1 MALTLYPVPGKEKS
15 KLICNAFAA
24 GAPKHATG
32 AVFFG
37 TEGVMQAF
45 QRAKQGTW
53 WYIDNAY
60 TDPQR
65 QLYFRVTKNALQVDP
80 LLPPPDGIYD
90 NRRTGLREWWEAGT
104 KTSGIILPGQ
114 CENQFGHYPDL
125 PQRQLRDSDGRRFA
139 RLGITVKD
147 WRHKPDGKIIVIPQS
162 DDFMKST
169 LGRKGAWLRETVDK
183 LNAWGYGPRI
193 RVRPW
198 LRDKKTAYVELH
210 KDLDDAALVVT
221 WSSASAITA
230 LYEGIPA
237 ISESG
242 AAHALTGPLTQEQ
255 VAQPLM
261 PSLEDRTRFLQI
273 LADNQ
278 MTLEEMRNGTAWRWL
293 ESNQ

>member
-1 MALTLYPVPGKEKS
+1 VPLTLYPVPGKAKS

-24 GAPKHATG
+24 GAPRHATG

-37 TEGVMQAF
+37 TEGVMSAF

-65 QLYFRVTKNALQVDP
+65 GLYFRVTKNALQVDP
-80 LLPPPDGIYD
+80 
-90 NRRTGLREWWEAGT
+90 TGKASTGE
-104 KTSGIILPGQ
+104 
-114 CENQFGHYPDL
+114 
-125 PQRQLRDSDGRRFA
+125 RFA
-139 RLGITVKD
+139 KLGITVKD
-147 WRHKPDGKIIVIPQS
+147 WRHKPDGKILVIPQS

-169 LGRKGAWLRETVDK
+169 LGRKGDWLRETVEK
-183 LNAWGYGPRI
+183 LNAWGYGPRV

-242 AAHALTGPLTQEQ
+242 AAHALTGPLTSER

-261 PSLEDRTRFLQI
+261 PSIVERTRFLEI

-278 MTLEEMRNGTAWRWL
+278 FTLEEFKNGVAWRWL

>member
-1 MALTLYPVPGKEKS
+1 MGAEVALTLYPVPGKAKS

-24 GAPKHATG
+24 GAPRHATG

-45 QRAKQGTW
+45 QRAKQGTF

-65 QLYFRVTKNALQVDP
+65 GLYFRATKNALQVDP
-80 LLPPPDGIYD
+80 RG
-90 NRRTGLREWWEAGT
+90 
-104 KTSGIILPGQ
+104 KTSTG
-114 CENQFGHYPDL
+114 E
-125 PQRQLRDSDGRRFA
+125 RFA
-139 RLGITVKD
+139 RLGITVKE
-147 WRHKPDGKIIVIPQS
+147 WRDKPDGKILVIPQS

-169 LGRKGAWLRETVDK
+169 LGRKGDWLRETVEK
-183 LNAWGYGPRI
+183 LNAWGYGPRV

-198 LRDKKTAYVELH
+198 QRDKATAYVELH
-210 KDLDDAALVVT
+210 RDLDDAALVVT

-237 ISESG
+237 ISEDG
-242 AAHALTGPLTQEQ
+242 AAHALTGPLERLR
-255 VAQPLM
+255 VAEPFRPRM
-261 PSLEDRTRFLQI
+261 KDRVRFLEI

-278 MTLEEMRNGTAWRWL
+278 FTLEEFKNGVAWRWL
-293 ESNQ
+293 ENN

>member
-1 MALTLYPVPGKEKS
+1 MPLTLYPVPGKAKS

-24 GAPKHATG
+24 GAPRHATG

-37 TEGVMQAF
+37 TEGVMSAF

-65 QLYFRVTKNALQVDP
+65 GLYFRVTKNALQVDP
-80 LLPPPDGIYD
+80 
-90 NRRTGLREWWEAGT
+90 TGKASTGE
-104 KTSGIILPGQ
+104 
-114 CENQFGHYPDL
+114 
-125 PQRQLRDSDGRRFA
+125 RFA
-139 RLGITVKD
+139 KLGITVKD

-169 LGRKGAWLRETVDK
+169 LGRKGDWLRETVGK
-183 LNAWGYGPRI
+183 LNAWGYGPRV

-242 AAHALTGPLTQEQ
+242 AAHALTGPLTSER

-278 MTLEEMRNGTAWRWL
+278 FTLEEFKNGVAWRWL

>member
-1 MALTLYPVPGKEKS
+1 MSLRLFPVPHKEKS
-15 KLICNAFAA
+15 KLICKAFAH
-24 GAPKHATG
+24 GAPSSAVG
-32 AVFFG
+32 DVFFG
-37 TEGVMQAF
+37 TEGVMVAWQAA
-45 QRAKQGTW
+45 QRRAAAGGAPF
-53 WYIDNAY
+53 WYLDNSF

-65 QLYFRVTKNALQVDP
+65 QLYFRVAKNALQVDP
-80 LLPPPDGIYD
+80 
-90 NRRTGLREWWEAGT
+90 TG
-104 KTSGIILPGQ
+104 KTSTG
-114 CENQFGHYPDL
+114 E
-125 PQRQLRDSDGRRFA
+125 RFA
-139 RLGITVKD
+139 KLGITVKD

-169 LGRKGAWLRETVDK
+169 LGRKGDWLRETVEK

-242 AAHALTGPLTQEQ
+242 AAHALTGPLTQEH

-261 PSLEDRTRFLQI
+261 PSLEERTRFLEI

-278 MTLEEMRNGTAWRWL
+278 FTLEEFKNGAAWRWL
-293 ESNQ
+293 ENN

>member
-24 GAPKHATG
+24 GAPRHATG

-80 LLPPPDGIYD
+80 LMPGWTPLASFWLK
-90 NRRTGLREWWEAGT
+90 RSTGE
-104 KTSGIILPGQ
+104 
-114 CENQFGHYPDL
+114 
-125 PQRQLRDSDGRRFA
+125 RFA
-139 RLGITVKD
+139 KLGITVKD
-147 WRHKPDGKIIVIPQS
+147 WRHKPNGKILVIPQS

-169 LGRKGAWLRETVDK
+169 LGRKGDWLRETVDK

-210 KDLDDAALVVT
+210 RDLDDAALVVT

-278 MTLEEMRNGTAWRWL
+278 FTLEEFKNGVAWRWL
-293 ESNQ
+293 ENNQ

>member
-1 MALTLYPVPGKEKS
+1 MGAEVALTLHPVPGKAKS
-15 KLICNAFAA
+15 KLICHAFAA
-24 GAPKHATG
+24 GAPRHATG

-45 QRAKQGTW
+45 QRAKQGTF

-65 QLYFRVTKNALQVDP
+65 GLYFRATKNALQVDP
-80 LLPPPDGIYD
+80 RG
-90 NRRTGLREWWEAGT
+90 
-104 KTSGIILPGQ
+104 KTSTG
-114 CENQFGHYPDL
+114 E
-125 PQRQLRDSDGRRFA
+125 RFA
-139 RLGITVKD
+139 KLGITVKD
-147 WRHKPDGKIIVIPQS
+147 WRHKPDGKILVIPQS

-169 LGRKGAWLRETVDK
+169 LGRKGDWLRETVEK

-198 LRDKKTAYVELH
+198 QRDKATAYVELH
-210 KDLDDAALVVT
+210 RDLDDAALVVT

-242 AAHALTGPLTQEQ
+242 AAHALTGPLTQER

-261 PSLEDRTRFLQI
+261 PSIPERTRFLEI

-278 MTLEEMRNGTAWRWL
+278 FTLEEFKNGVAWRWL
-293 ESNQ
+293 ENN

>member
-1 MALTLYPVPGKEKS
+1 MTLTLYPVPGKEKS

-24 GAPKHATG
+24 GAPRHATG

-45 QRAKQGTW
+45 QRAKQGTF

-65 QLYFRVTKNALQVDP
+65 QLYFRVAKNALQVDP
-80 LLPPPDGIYD
+80 
-90 NRRTGLREWWEAGT
+90 TG
-104 KTSGIILPGQ
+104 KTSTG
-114 CENQFGHYPDL
+114 E
-125 PQRQLRDSDGRRFA
+125 RFA
-139 RLGITVKD
+139 KLGITVKD

-169 LGRKGAWLRETVDK
+169 LGRKGDWLRETVEK

-198 LRDKKTAYVELH
+198 QRNKAQAYVELH

-255 VAQPLM
+255 VAQPRL
-261 PSLEDRTRFLQI
+261 PNFAERTRFLEI

-278 MTLEEMRNGTAWRWL
+278 FTLEEFKNGVAWRWL
-293 ESNQ
+293 ENK

>member
-1 MALTLYPVPGKEKS
+1 MPLTLYPVPGKEKS

-24 GAPKHATG
+24 GAPRHATG

-45 QRAKQGTW
+45 RRAQQGTF
-53 WYIDNAY
+53 WYVDNSY
-60 TDPQR
+60 FDPHR
-65 QLYFRVTKNALQVDP
+65 GIYFRVTKNALQVDP
-80 LLPPPDGIYD
+80 
-90 NRRTGLREWWEAGT
+90 TGKISTGE
-104 KTSGIILPGQ
+104 
-114 CENQFGHYPDL
+114 
-125 PQRQLRDSDGRRFA
+125 RFA
-139 RLGITVKD
+139 KLGITVKD
-147 WRHKPDGKIIVIPQS
+147 WRHKPDGKILVIPQS

-169 LGRKGAWLRETVDK
+169 LGRKGDWLRETVEK

-198 LRDKKTAYVELH
+198 QRDKATAYVELH
-210 KDLDDAALVVT
+210 RDLDDAALVVT

-242 AAHALTGPLTQEQ
+242 AAHALTGPLTSER

-261 PSLEDRTRFLQI
+261 PSLEDRTRFLEI

-278 MTLEEMRNGTAWRWL
+278 FTLEEFKNGVAWRWL

>member
-1 MALTLYPVPGKEKS
+1 MPLTLYPVPGKAKS

-24 GAPKHATG
+24 GAPRHATG

-37 TEGVMQAF
+37 TEGVMSAF

-65 QLYFRVTKNALQVDP
+65 GLYFRVTKNALQVDP
-80 LLPPPDGIYD
+80 
-90 NRRTGLREWWEAGT
+90 TGKASTGE
-104 KTSGIILPGQ
+104 
-114 CENQFGHYPDL
+114 
-125 PQRQLRDSDGRRFA
+125 RFA
-139 RLGITVKD
+139 KLGITVKD
-147 WRHKPDGKIIVIPQS
+147 WRHKPDGKILVIPQS

-169 LGRKGAWLRETVDK
+169 LGRKGDWLRETVEK
-183 LNAWGYGPRI
+183 LNAWGYGPRV

-261 PSLEDRTRFLQI
+261 PSLVERTRFLQI

-278 MTLEEMRNGTAWRWL
+278 FTLEEFKNGVAWRWL

>member
-1 MALTLYPVPGKEKS
+1 MPLTLYPVPGKEKS

-24 GAPKHATG
+24 GAPRHATG

-45 QRAKQGTW
+45 RRAQQGTF
-53 WYIDNAY
+53 WYVDNSY
-60 TDPQR
+60 FDPHR
-65 QLYFRVTKNALQVDP
+65 GIYFRVTKNALQVDP
-80 LLPPPDGIYD
+80 
-90 NRRTGLREWWEAGT
+90 TGKISTGE
-104 KTSGIILPGQ
+104 
-114 CENQFGHYPDL
+114 
-125 PQRQLRDSDGRRFA
+125 RFA
-139 RLGITVKD
+139 KLGITVKD
-147 WRHKPDGKIIVIPQS
+147 WRHKPDGKILVIPQS

-169 LGRKGAWLRETVDK
+169 LGRKGDWLRETVEK

-198 LRDKKTAYVELH
+198 QRDKATAYVELH
-210 KDLDDAALVVT
+210 RDLDDAALVVT

-242 AAHALTGPLTQEQ
+242 AAHALTGPLTSER

-278 MTLEEMRNGTAWRWL
+278 FTLEEFKNGVAWRWL

>member
-24 GAPKHATG
+24 GAPRHATG

-45 QRAKQGTW
+45 RRAQQGTW
-53 WYIDNAY
+53 WYVDNAY

-65 QLYFRVTKNALQVDP
+65 QLYFRVAKNALQVDP
-80 LLPPPDGIYD
+80 
-90 NRRTGLREWWEAGT
+90 AG
-104 KTSGIILPGQ
+104 KTSTG
-114 CENQFGHYPDL
+114 E
-125 PQRQLRDSDGRRFA
+125 RFTK
-139 RLGITVKD
+139 LGITVKD
-147 WRHKPDGKIIVIPQS
+147 WRHKPDGKILVIPQS

-169 LGRKGAWLRETVDK
+169 LGRKGDWLRETVDK

-198 LRDKKTAYVELH
+198 QRNKANAYVELH

-221 WSSASAITA
+221 WSSASAITS

-242 AAHALTGPLTQEQ
+242 AAHALTGPLTQER

-261 PSLEDRTRFLQI
+261 PSLVERTRFLQI

-278 MTLEEMRNGTAWRWL
+278 FTLEEFKNGVAWRWL

>member
-1 MALTLYPVPGKEKS
+1 MTLTLYPVPGKEKS

-24 GAPKHATG
+24 GAPRHATG

-45 QRAKQGTW
+45 QRAKQGTF

-65 QLYFRVTKNALQVDP
+65 QLYFRVAKNALQVDP
-80 LLPPPDGIYD
+80 
-90 NRRTGLREWWEAGT
+90 TG
-104 KTSGIILPGQ
+104 KTSTG
-114 CENQFGHYPDL
+114 E
-125 PQRQLRDSDGRRFA
+125 RFA
-139 RLGITVKD
+139 KLGITVKD

-169 LGRKGAWLRETVDK
+169 LGRKGDWLRETVEK

-198 LRDKKTAYVELH
+198 QRNKAQAYVELH

-278 MTLEEMRNGTAWRWL
+278 FTLEEFKNGVAWRWL
-293 ESNQ
+293 ENNQ

>member
-1 MALTLYPVPGKEKS
+1 LTLTLYPVPGKEKS

-24 GAPKHATG
+24 GAPRHATG

-45 QRAKQGTW
+45 QRAKQGTF

-65 QLYFRVTKNALQVDP
+65 QLYFRVAKNALQVDP
-80 LLPPPDGIYD
+80 
-90 NRRTGLREWWEAGT
+90 TG
-104 KTSGIILPGQ
+104 KTSTG
-114 CENQFGHYPDL
+114 E
-125 PQRQLRDSDGRRFA
+125 RFA
-139 RLGITVKD
+139 KLGITVKD

-169 LGRKGAWLRETVDK
+169 LGRKGDWLRETVEK

-198 LRDKKTAYVELH
+198 QRNKAQAYVELH

-278 MTLEEMRNGTAWRWL
+278 FTLEEFKNGVAWRWL
-293 ESNQ
+293 ENNQ

>member
-1 MALTLYPVPGKEKS
+1 MALNLYPVPGKAKS

-45 QRAKQGTW
+45 QRAKQGTF
-53 WYIDNAY
+53 WYVDNSY
-60 TDPQR
+60 FDPHR
-65 QLYFRVTKNALQVDP
+65 GIYFRVTKNALQVDP
-80 LLPPPDGIYD
+80 IG
-90 NRRTGLREWWEAGT
+90 
-104 KTSGIILPGQ
+104 KTSTG
-114 CENQFGHYPDL
+114 E
-125 PQRQLRDSDGRRFA
+125 RFA
-139 RLGITVKD
+139 KLGITVKD
-147 WRHKPDGKIIVIPQS
+147 WRHKPDGKILVIPQS

-169 LGRKGAWLRETVDK
+169 LGRKGDWLRETVEK

-210 KDLDDAALVVT
+210 RDLDDAALVVT

-242 AAHALTGPLTQEQ
+242 AAHALTGPLTQER

-261 PSLEDRTRFLQI
+261 PDIAVREHFLKI

-278 MTLEEMRNGTAWRWL
+278 FTLEEFKNGVAWRWL
-293 ESNQ
+293 QSN

>member
-1 MALTLYPVPGKEKS
+1 MGAEVALTLYPVPGKAKS

-24 GAPKHATG
+24 GAPRHATG

-45 QRAKQGTW
+45 QRAKQGTF

-65 QLYFRVTKNALQVDP
+65 GLYFRATKNALQVDP
-80 LLPPPDGIYD
+80 RG
-90 NRRTGLREWWEAGT
+90 
-104 KTSGIILPGQ
+104 KTSTG
-114 CENQFGHYPDL
+114 E
-125 PQRQLRDSDGRRFA
+125 RFA
-139 RLGITVKD
+139 KLGITVKD
-147 WRHKPDGKIIVIPQS
+147 WRHKPDGKILVIPQS

-169 LGRKGAWLRETVDK
+169 LGRKGDWLRETVEK

-198 LRDKKTAYVELH
+198 LRDKKTAYIELH
-210 KDLDDAALVVT
+210 RDLDDAALVVT

-237 ISESG
+237 ISEDG
-242 AAHALTGPLTQEQ
+242 AAHALTGPLTQER
-255 VAQPLM
+255 VAQPAL
-261 PSLEDRTRFLQI
+261 PNTAVREHFLKV

-278 MTLEEMRNGTAWRWL
+278 FTLEEFKNGVAWRWL
-293 ESNQ
+293 ENN

>member
-1 MALTLYPVPGKEKS
+1 MGAAMALTLYPVPGKEKS

-45 QRAKQGTW
+45 QRAKQGTF

-65 QLYFRVTKNALQVDP
+65 QLYFRVAKNALQVDP
-80 LLPPPDGIYD
+80 LWRGGRLDG
-90 NRRTGLREWWEAGT
+90 
-104 KTSGIILPGQ
+104 
-114 CENQFGHYPDL
+114 
-125 PQRQLRDSDGRRFA
+125 QLRYSTGERFA

-147 WRHKPDGKIIVIPQS
+147 WRHKPDGRILVIPQS

-169 LGRKGAWLRETVDK
+169 LGRKGDWLRETVGK
-183 LNAWGYGPRI
+183 LNAWGYGPRV

-242 AAHALTGPLTQEQ
+242 AAHALTGPLTSER

-261 PSLEDRTRFLQI
+261 PSIVERTRFLEI

-278 MTLEEMRNGTAWRWL
+278 FTLEEFKNGVAWRWL

>member
-1 MALTLYPVPGKEKS
+1 MPLTLYPVPGKEKS

-24 GAPKHATG
+24 GAPRHATG

-45 QRAKQGTW
+45 RRAQQGTF
-53 WYIDNAY
+53 WYVDNSY
-60 TDPQR
+60 FDPHR
-65 QLYFRVTKNALQVDP
+65 GIYFRVTKNALQVDP
-80 LLPPPDGIYD
+80 
-90 NRRTGLREWWEAGT
+90 TGKISTGE
-104 KTSGIILPGQ
+104 
-114 CENQFGHYPDL
+114 
-125 PQRQLRDSDGRRFA
+125 RFA
-139 RLGITVKD
+139 KLGITVKD

-169 LGRKGAWLRETVDK
+169 LGRKGDWLRETVEK
-183 LNAWGYGPRI
+183 LNAWGYGPRV

-242 AAHALTGPLTQEQ
+242 AAHALTGPLTSER

-261 PSLEDRTRFLQI
+261 PSLEDRTRFLEI

-278 MTLEEMRNGTAWRWL
+278 FTLEEFKNGVAWRWL

>member
-1 MALTLYPVPGKEKS
+1 MGAEVALTLYPVPGKAKS
-15 KLICNAFAA
+15 KLICHAFAA
-24 GAPKHATG
+24 GAPRHATG

-60 TDPQR
+60 TDPHR
-65 QLYFRVTKNALQVDP
+65 GIYFRATKNALQVDP
-80 LLPPPDGIYD
+80 
-90 NRRTGLREWWEAGT
+90 TG
-104 KTSGIILPGQ
+104 KTSTG
-114 CENQFGHYPDL
+114 E
-125 PQRQLRDSDGRRFA
+125 RFA
-139 RLGITVKD
+139 KLGITVKD
-147 WRHKPDGKIIVIPQS
+147 WRHKPDGKILVIPQS

-169 LGRKGAWLRETVDK
+169 LGRKGDWLRETVEK

-198 LRDKKTAYVELH
+198 QRDKATAYVELH
-210 KDLDDAALVVT
+210 RDLDDAALVVT

-255 VAQPLM
+255 VAQPRL
-261 PSLEDRTRFLQI
+261 PNFAERTHFLEI

-278 MTLEEMRNGTAWRWL
+278 FTLEEFKNGVAWRWL
-293 ESNQ
+293 ENN

>member
-1 MALTLYPVPGKEKS
+1 MGLTCYPVPHKDKS
-15 KLICNAFAA
+15 KVICAAFAH

-37 TEGVMQAF
+37 TEGVMGPF
-45 QRAKQGTW
+45 QRAKSGTW
-53 WYIDNAY
+53 WYLDNAY

-65 QLYFRVTKNALQVDP
+65 QAYFRVTKNALQVP
-80 LLPPPDGIYD
+80 I
-90 NRRTGLREWWEAGT
+90 WEPGT
-104 KTSGIILPGQ
+104 A
-114 CENQFGHYPDL
+114 
-125 PQRQLRDSDGRRFA
+125 QLRLSDGRRFA
-139 RLGITVKD
+139 KLGIEVKA
-147 WRHKPDGKIIVIPQS
+147 WRDKPLGKILVIPQS

-169 LGRKGAWLRETVDK
+169 LGRKGDWLRETVEK

-198 LRDKKTAYVELH
+198 QRDKRTAYVELH
-210 KDLDDAALVVT
+210 KDLNDAALVIT

-242 AAHALTGPLTQEQ
+242 SAHALTGALTAERVAAPLR
-255 VAQPLM
+255 
-261 PSLEDRTRFLQI
+261 PSIDERRRFLEI

-278 MTLEEMRNGTAWRWL
+278 FTLDEMRDGTAWRWL
-293 ESNQ
+293 ERSPENR

>member
-1 MALTLYPVPGKEKS
+1 LTLYPVPGKEKS

-24 GAPKHATG
+24 GAPRHATG

-45 QRAKQGTW
+45 QRAKQGTF

-65 QLYFRVTKNALQVDP
+65 QLYFRVAKNALQVDP
-80 LLPPPDGIYD
+80 
-90 NRRTGLREWWEAGT
+90 TG
-104 KTSGIILPGQ
+104 KTSTG
-114 CENQFGHYPDL
+114 E
-125 PQRQLRDSDGRRFA
+125 RFA
-139 RLGITVKD
+139 KLGITVKD

-169 LGRKGAWLRETVDK
+169 LGRKGDWLRETVEK

-198 LRDKKTAYVELH
+198 QRNKAQAYVELH

-278 MTLEEMRNGTAWRWL
+278 FTLEEFKNGVAWRWL
-293 ESNQ
+293 ENNQ

>member
-1 MALTLYPVPGKEKS
+1 MPLTLYPVPGKEKS

-24 GAPKHATG
+24 GAPRHATG

-37 TEGVMQAF
+37 TEGVMSAF
-45 QRAKQGTW
+45 QRAKQGIW

-65 QLYFRVTKNALQVDP
+65 QLYFRVTKNALQIDP
-80 LLPPPDGIYD
+80 
-90 NRRTGLREWWEAGT
+90 TG
-104 KTSGIILPGQ
+104 KTSTG
-114 CENQFGHYPDL
+114 E
-125 PQRQLRDSDGRRFA
+125 RFA
-139 RLGITVKD
+139 KLGITVKD

-169 LGRKGAWLRETVDK
+169 LGRKGDWLRETVEK

-198 LRDKKTAYVELH
+198 QRNKATAYVELH

-242 AAHALTGPLTQEQ
+242 AAHALTGPLTSER

-261 PSLEDRTRFLQI
+261 PSLVERTRFLQI

-278 MTLEEMRNGTAWRWL
+278 FTLEEFKNGVAWRWL